1 MPTKASNQPDRSPC
15 IAILI
20 LIDLIYNIN
29 LSYWLKGM
37 IPILEGIAERLVA
50 EMGGFADRGDML
62 ELKETFGKYRV
73 VVVVLLVNFAHF

>member
-1 MPTKASNQPDRSPC
+1 
-15 IAILI
+15 
-20 LIDLIYNIN
+20 
-29 LSYWLKGM
+29 M